1 MIIGISTLGIGVLA
15 VLVAIIY
22 RFYIADSSDLGTL
35 TQPAT
40 ITGEITAESVGLG
53 PGAELIQQELDGNRL
68 MLIFQEGTDRIT
80 IIVDTNTMTV
90 VGRLVDAT
98 AAPGGG

>member
-22 RFYIADSSDLGTL
+22 RFYIADSSDLGAL
-35 TQPAT
+35 TEPTT

-53 PGAELIQQELDGNRL
+53 QDAELIQQELDGNRL

-80 IIVDTNTMTV
+80 IIVDTDTMTV

-98 AAPGGG
+98 AAPGE